1 MAHLECLC
9 TDTMRA
15 TCELDEG
22 GNMAT
27 LAFVLLGFVALWRWM
42 PWADDESDDGEP
54 STMYS

>member
-1 MAHLECLC
+1 MAQLECMC

-27 LAFVLLGFVALWRWM
+27 LVLILLGFVALWQCL
-42 PWADDESDDGEP
+42 PWADDSDDEEP
-54 STMYS
+54 SGMYT